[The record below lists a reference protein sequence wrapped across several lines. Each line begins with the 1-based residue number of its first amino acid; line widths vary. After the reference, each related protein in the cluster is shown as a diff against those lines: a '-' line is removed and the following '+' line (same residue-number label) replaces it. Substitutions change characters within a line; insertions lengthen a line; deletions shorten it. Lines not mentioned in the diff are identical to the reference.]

1 MGKGGSS
8 DSSGMMMAMIS
19 AQAAQ
24 QAYSLGEQQ
33 LQWAKDV
40 WNQEQPLVTQAEQQ
54 QIAISK
60 EQQQLMEQQAAES
73 QAQWNQYQQ
82 YFAPLQAQV
91 ATQAQDWAA
100 PQAMALATGQAQS
113 NVAENVASGI
123 NTAKESLMN
132 YGVNPNAPE
141 FAGLMIGANTVGAAA
156 EAGAGTQAAQNLRNQ
171 QVQLEQSAA
180 GLGSNISGQSQSA
193 AQVGSQAGGA
203 GSQSAS
209 GAAGT
214 AQQNL
219 STGSS
224 AYTAPV
230 NWFNSGAANMN
241 VYTNAVAQYN
251 QSQYEMASLNA
262 STLGSAMKGIG
273 SILGWAMPGG
283 LMGAKGGPI
292 GFQEGGEAN
301 GQTGLPPPPGGT
313 PGGFVTPDMSPSGG
327 QETDDV
333 DAKLTVGEFVMP
345 KDVVHAKGTEF
356 FYGLIDKTR
365 NSMQQNESRDDI
377 GGEQVTGIPMGPP
390 AFVSRP
396 QGQQQ
401 LPLPQIQPQPIPNLN
416 GPPSGIPPRA
426 SPPPAMSPP
435 PMPNY
440 G

>member
-24 QAYSLGEQQ
+24 QAYNLGEQQ

-40 WNQEQPLVTQAEQQ
+40 WNQEQPLITEAEQQ

-60 EQQQLMEQQAAES
+60 EQQQIMQQQAAES
-73 QAQWNQYQQ
+73 QAQWDMYQQ
-82 YFAPLQAQV
+82 YFAPLQEQV

-156 EAGAGTQAAQNLRNQ
+156 EAGAGTMAAQNLRNQ

-180 GLGSNISGQSQSA
+180 GLGTNISGQSGSL
-193 AQVGSQAGGA
+193 AQIGSQAGGV

-209 GAAGT
+209 GAAST

-230 NWFNSGAANMN
+230 NWFNTGAANMN

-251 QSQYEMASLNA
+251 QSQYEMAALNA
-262 STLGSAMKGIG
+262 SSLGGAMKGIG
-273 SILGWAMPGG
+273 SII
-283 LMGAKGGPI
+283 GAVAPFGIMEKGGPV
-292 GFQEGGEAN
+292 GYQEGGE
-301 GQTGLPPPPGGT
+301 TGLPPPPGGT

-345 KDVVHAKGTEF
+345 KDVTHAKGTEF
-356 FYGLIDKTR
+356 FYNLIDKTR
-365 NSMQQNESRDDI
+365 ASMQQNESRDDI
-377 GGEQVTGIPMGPP
+377 GGEQVSGIPVGPP

-396 QGQQQ
+396 QDAQ
-401 LPLPQIQPQPIPNLN
+401 PPPPQVQPQPIPNL
-416 GPPSGIPPRA
+416 SGIPSRPQMPQM

-435 PMPNY
+435 PMPNF